1 MARDSLANV
10 CHHTCISVFRVNLE
24 IDQGHETCLQYNTP
38 WWTRWVGH
46 KFRVNRFTDTGIT
59 SKFLLGV
66 SASWARELAGGGTN
80 FCRWTKQRVIG
91 RCEPFLYNLVC
102 SRRVIHFRMIQ
113 AYDGESRT
121 QYMRMS
127 HHYIFR
133 KSTNGWWPD
142 PRNVGASD
150 SPAVKPMKNKAGIAY
165 RLFPQ

>member
-1 MARDSLANV
+1 MSRTYTCRSSVEVKWHVIRWPMFVITRAYRSLEWIWRLIKA
-10 CHHTCISVFRVNLE
+10 TKRA
-24 IDQGHETCLQYNTP
+24 YNTTHHDG
-38 WWTRWVGH
+38 WTRWVGH

-133 KSTNGWWPD
+133 NPTNG
-142 PRNVGASD
+142 
-150 SPAVKPMKNKAGIAY
+150 
-165 RLFPQ
+165 